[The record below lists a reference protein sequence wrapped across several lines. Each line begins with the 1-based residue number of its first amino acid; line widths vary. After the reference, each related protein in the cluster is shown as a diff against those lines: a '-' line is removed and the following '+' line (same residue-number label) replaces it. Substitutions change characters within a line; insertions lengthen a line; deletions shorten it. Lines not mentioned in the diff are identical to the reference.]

1 MEGDL
6 FSNAIQNTSIIMAYA
21 QQRLSQV
28 SSQLNL
34 PSAKDQIL
42 QKNPDDI
49 VITLALRSALCNARN
64 GAFKDTPLQD
74 ILIALLK
81 GVIAKSNIDPAL
93 VEEVVV
99 GNVLMHDVNYVA
111 RGSVLAAGFPVTT
124 ASSIVN
130 RWCSSGLLAVQSVAN
145 QIISGGI
152 DIGLAVGAESM
163 SHSPDKGA
171 PDLGEKILNHPVAT
185 DIKMPMGWTSENLA
199 RDYGISRE
207 EQDEWAAESFQ
218 KAERS
223 QKAGWPKEEILP
235 IEVEWVDPKTKQ
247 KVTKVAD
254 RDDGVRYG
262 TTKES
267 LAKIRKA
274 FPQWPPSTTTG
285 GNASQITDGVAALLM
300 MTRSTAEKLGQ
311 PILAKY
317 VGSTVVGL
325 EPRIM
330 GAGPTI
336 AVPKLLR
343 KLGLKTEDIDI
354 YEINEAFGS
363 VVSESHLEPRKRGA
377 DPNSLFTAQRS
388 WELIE
393 PRSIREVEQCKSDS

>member
-1 MEGDL
+1 
-6 FSNAIQNTSIIMAYA
+6 MASA

-28 SSQLNL
+28 SSQLSL
-34 PSAKDQIL
+34 PSSKDRVL

-74 ILIALLK
+74 LLIALLK
-81 GVIAKSNIDPAL
+81 GVISKSNLDPAL

-99 GNVLMHDVNYVA
+99 GNVLKQDVNYIA
-111 RGSVLAAGFPVTT
+111 RGSVLAAGFPATT

-152 DIGLAVGAESM
+152 DVGLAVGAESM
-163 SHSPDKGA
+163 SSSPDNGA
-171 PDLGEKILNHPVAT
+171 PELGDKILNHPVAT
-185 DIKMPMGWTSENLA
+185 DVKMPMGWTSENLA

-247 KVTKVAD
+247 KVKKVAD

-262 TTKES
+262 TTKEG

-285 GNASQITDGVAALLM
+285 GNASQITDGVAAVLLM
-300 MTRSTAEKLGQ
+300 KRSTAERLGQ
-311 PILAKY
+311 PILAKF
-317 VGSTVVGL
+317 VASTVAAL

-336 AVPKLLR
+336 AVPKLLG
-343 KLGLKTEDIDI
+343 KVGLSKDDIDI
-354 YEINEAFGS
+354 WEINEAFGS
-363 VVSESHLEPRKRGA
+363 VVGVP
-377 DPNSLFTAQRS
+377 
-388 WELIE
+388 
-393 PRSIREVEQCKSDS
+393 